1 MVDEEGKPYSL
12 KPKQQ
17 CCGAI
22 DVLPLPLFH
31 AVVSFICTA
40 YTSRWDY
47 ATTSLRLFLKHLQKT
62 IEHTHTIQS
71 FFVFVFRRLR
81 LSCWWEC
88 PPIAI
93 SKTNEKWVLNP
104 ILEKGMWREAHDNAG
119 EGYRGGACVGDAV

>member
-40 YTSRWDY
+40 YTSRRDY
-47 ATTSLRLFLKHLQKT
+47 QSTTLFKALTKDHRTYTYNTEFLRLCLPMPPPLILWWSVLQ
-62 IEHTHTIQS
+62 
-71 FFVFVFRRLR
+71 
-81 LSCWWEC
+81 
-88 PPIAI
+88 
-93 SKTNEKWVLNP
+93 
-104 ILEKGMWREAHDNAG
+104 
-119 EGYRGGACVGDAV
+119 